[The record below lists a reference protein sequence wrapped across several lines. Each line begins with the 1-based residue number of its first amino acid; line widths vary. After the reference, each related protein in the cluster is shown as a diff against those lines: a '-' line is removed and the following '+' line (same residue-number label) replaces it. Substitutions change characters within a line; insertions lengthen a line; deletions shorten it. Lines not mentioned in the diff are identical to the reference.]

1 VIERHD
7 TVVIGAGQA
16 GLAMSYW
23 LRAAGREHLLI
34 ERARVAERWR
44 SERWDSLHFQFTNRF
59 LRLPGH
65 EYRGPAPER
74 FAHYREVLGYLD
86 DYRAR
91 VAPPLEEGVAA
102 RTLEQ
107 DAASGRF
114 RIATDGRTLEAR
126 RVVIATGPFQ
136 RPRVPAC
143 AAAVPGHVLQLTAT
157 GYRHPAALPPGA
169 VLVVGSGSSGC
180 QIADELL
187 DHGRDVV
194 LAVGRHR
201 RIPHRYRGR
210 LTLDWLAEL
219 GFLDLPIDRF
229 PGGQPPPPILITG
242 VNGGYTL
249 NVRTLAAR
257 GARLA
262 GTLRGIEAGRAHFDD
277 DAPARLAEA
286 DQAAGE
292 ACRRIDALIDAR
304 GLGSPPAE
312 PEPEVSAAPAVVSSL
327 DLASVGT
334 ILWCTGYDFDF
345 GWVRLPILDAAG
357 RPRQRRGV
365 TDCPGAYFLGLHWM
379 ETFKS
384 GTVFGVGD
392 DARYLCEQLTARD
405 G

>member
-1 VIERHD
+1 MLERHD

-23 LRAAGREHLLI
+23 LRDAGREHVLL
-34 ERARVAERWR
+34 ERARAAERWR
-44 SERWDSLHFQFTNRF
+44 SERWDSLHFQFTNRY

-65 EYRGPAPER
+65 EYRGPEPEN
-74 FAHYREVLGYLD
+74 FPHCREVLQYLD
-86 DYRAR
+86 EYRSL

-102 RTLEQ
+102 RALEQ
-107 DAASGRF
+107 DSVSGRF
-114 RIATDGRTLEAR
+114 RVVTDGRTLEAR

-143 AAAVPGHVLQLTAT
+143 AAAVPERVWQLPAT
-157 GYRHPAALPPGA
+157 RYRHPAALPPGT
-169 VLVVGSGSSGC
+169 VLIVGSGSSGC

-210 LTLDWLAEL
+210 LMLDWLADL
-219 GFLDLPIDRF
+219 GVLDLPIDRF

-242 VNGGYTL
+242 VNGGHDL
-249 NVRTLAAR
+249 NARTLAAR

-262 GTLRGIEAGRAHFDD
+262 GTLRGIESGQAHFDD
-277 DAPARLAEA
+277 DALARLAEA
-286 DQAAGE
+286 DQSATD
-292 ACRRIDALIDAR
+292 ACRRVDALITAR
-304 GLGSPPAE
+304 GL
-312 PEPEVSAAPAVVSSL
+312 AAPAADPEPALPSAPAVLRSL
-327 DLASVGT
+327 DLRSVGA

-345 GWVRLPILDAAG
+345 DWVRLPILDAAG

-365 TDCPGAYFLGLHWM
+365 TDCPGACFLGLHWM

-392 DARYLCEQLTARD
+392 DARYLCEHLAALAV
-405 G
+405 